1 MIWKK
6 GEISKSLGKQKVG
19 CRKITGVNLSLN
31 GSIGWF
37 ISLNASAIKVEQIAF
52 VGSDAPMPIRFLL
65 NFFGT
70 GGFG

>member
-1 MIWKK
+1 M
-6 GEISKSLGKQKVG
+6 SKSLGRQKVG
-19 CRKITGVNLSLN
+19 WRIMTDFNLSLK

-37 ISLNASAIKVEQIAF
+37 ISLNASAIKEEQIAF
-52 VGSDAPMPIRFLL
+52 VGFPAPIPIKFRL